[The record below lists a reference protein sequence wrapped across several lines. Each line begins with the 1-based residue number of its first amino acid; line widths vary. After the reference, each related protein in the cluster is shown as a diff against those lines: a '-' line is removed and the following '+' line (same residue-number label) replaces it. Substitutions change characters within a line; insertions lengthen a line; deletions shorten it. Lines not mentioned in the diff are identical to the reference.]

1 MKLDLEQVE
10 KIIGEL
16 LNRKDYQ
23 SLFKV
28 LKQLEVF
35 ESRIKIILYEVDEI
49 VRALQERDL
58 FHEDGK
64 YDA

>member
-1 MKLDLEQVE
+1 MKLDLEQAE
-10 KIIGEL
+10 KIIQEL
-16 LNRKDYQ
+16 LNKKDYQ

-28 LKQLEVF
+28 LKQLEAF

>member
-1 MKLDLEQVE
+1 MKLDLEQAE
-10 KIIGEL
+10 KIIQEL
-16 LNRKDYQ
+16 LNKKDYQ

-28 LKQLEVF
+28 LKQLEAF

-49 VRALQERDL
+49 VTALQERDL